1 MKAAVLEE
9 SRELWLADAVA
20 VIHSIAVECGF
31 VDADDLRRE
40 MRPPAHANWS
50 GLAFSRALG
59 RGYITSHG
67 RKPSTF
73 KSRKGSRIDVW
84 AAVRSEA

>member
-20 VIHSIAVECGF
+20 AINSIANERGT

-40 MRPPAHANWS
+40 VRPPAHTNWP
-50 GLAFSRALG
+50 GLAFSMACG

-73 KSRKGSRIDVW
+73 KSRKGARIDVW

>member
-1 MKAAVLEE
+1 MIAAALEE

-20 VIHSIAVECGF
+20 AIHSIANERGF

-40 MRPPAHANWS
+40 VRPPAHANWS
-50 GLAFSRALG
+50 GLAFNMAQS

-73 KSRKGSRIDVW
+73 KSRKSARIDVW